1 MSQLR
6 RTSIIPH
13 LAGIVQ
19 SVIAERYAKVNKDH
33 AKKVATLEQRLLPSL
48 FNAEAQRVYEDMP
61 SVAPTMNMAAFSL
74 EWMRPDGM
82 KPLNDRVAQCA
93 KVLKGYNS
101 SGSNF
106 SLASK
111 LDKAPCGDRK
121 YHGSNPT
128 FVTGS
133 ESLRAP
139 MFMASAN
146 RYPRVGPVGHS
157 ALFLKPKSSWE
168 KGKEYGNA
176 TKFVRDADW
185 LQACELQVRML
196 EVYTEQALLSREL
209 LAAFEQR
216 KTIERFI
223 EDFPELKKHVPFIPE
238 PVRALIVPA
247 SAVIAKL
254 EAVPAE

>member
-1 MSQLR
+1 
-6 RTSIIPH
+6 
-13 LAGIVQ
+13 
-19 SVIAERYAKVNKDH
+19 
-33 AKKVATLEQRLLPSL
+33 VAALEQRLLPSL
-48 FNAEAQRVYEDMP
+48 FDAEAQQIYDEKP
-61 SVAPTMNMAAFSL
+61 GVAATMNKTAFAL
-74 EWMRPDGM
+74 DWMRPTNM
-82 KPLNDRVAQCA
+82 KPLTDRIAACA
-93 KVLKGYNS
+93 KSLKGSTSHDS
-101 SGSNF
+101 SFYLSPKF
-106 SLASK
+106 
-111 LDKAPCGDRK
+111 DKAPCGNREFN
-121 YHGSNPT
+121 GGGPT
-128 FVTGS
+128 FLNRSDTLIKG
-133 ESLRAP
+133 P
-139 MFMASAN
+139 MEMAMSN